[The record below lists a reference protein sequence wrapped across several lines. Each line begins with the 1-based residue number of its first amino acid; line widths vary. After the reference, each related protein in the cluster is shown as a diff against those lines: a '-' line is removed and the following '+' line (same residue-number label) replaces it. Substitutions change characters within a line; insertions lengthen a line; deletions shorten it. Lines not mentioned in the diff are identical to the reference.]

1 MQEWLCPSLMRPIS
15 CQVDAVFCHFN
26 LEVEIRLR
34 NIKTFRHFSQSRK
47 IESIWLLQYLQQKI
61 KILSSSHQQQQ
72 NVANLSLSHQDWA
85 TEKAVGALK
94 TLPEGIET
102 KVLAVL
108 QPAMSKAIQACVLLT
123 ETSSMSL
130 KTNSTKTI
138 TLEASRKVIKQLV

>member
-1 MQEWLCPSLMRPIS
+1 M
-15 CQVDAVFCHFN
+15 
-26 LEVEIRLR
+26 
-34 NIKTFRHFSQSRK
+34 
-47 IESIWLLQYLQQKI
+47 
-61 KILSSSHQQQQ
+61 
-72 NVANLSLSHQDWA
+72 
-85 TEKAVGALK
+85 GALK

-130 KTNSTKTI
+130 KTNSIKTI